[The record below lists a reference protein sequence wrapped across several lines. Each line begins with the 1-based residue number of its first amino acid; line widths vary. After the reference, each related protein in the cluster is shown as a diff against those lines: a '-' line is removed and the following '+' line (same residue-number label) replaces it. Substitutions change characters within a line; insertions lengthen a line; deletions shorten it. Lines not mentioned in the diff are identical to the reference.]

1 MSNTSQAKCRKRE
14 RMIYTAECFRRGMST
29 SAIVLHLK
37 EKYGIGETTA
47 KASIR
52 DANKWLTN
60 YDDCSFIADVRA
72 RQIARSELILEKAI
86 AQNKLKEANM
96 IIDTL
101 NKTLGLYENKQK
113 IEITSNEIQFK
124 FGGVDGENRM
134 GEETEGT
141 EEENL

>member
-1 MSNTSQAKCRKRE
+1 
-14 RMIYTAECFRRGMST
+14 MST

-37 EKYGIGETTA
+37 EKFGIGETTA

-52 DANKWLTN
+52 EANKWLTN
-60 YDDCSFIADVRA
+60 YDDCSFIAEVRA

-101 NKTLGLYENKQK
+101 NRTLGLYENKQK

-124 FGGVDGENRM
+124 FGGVENNVDGET
-134 GEETEGT
+134 GEE
-141 EEENL
+141 NI